1 MESTFWKLSIGLD
14 EAAIKRI
21 GLEHAGTAVNDVIE
35 RRGADVDRNTGLI
48 AQAHVET
55 AQQRAATGKQNA
67 VVHKVRGEI
76 GRRGIEGVLDG
87 LGHLVEPAC

>member
-21 GLEHAGTAVNDVIE
+21 GLEHAGTAVNNVIE
-35 RRGADVDRNTGLI
+35 RRGADVDRNAGLI

-55 AQQRAATGKQNA
+55 AQQRAATGQQNA
-67 VVHKVRGEI
+67 VVHKVRGK
-76 GRRGIEGVLDG
+76 IE
-87 LGHLVEPAC
+87 A